1 MEFLREALFDKKKR
15 VYVVS
20 SFWFLGILNIVTGI
34 IKTDWLITKCIDF
47 TQAALFIA
55 LANLITVMYRKK
67 YKVQKSEFREEKAS
81 WKSKLI

>member
-20 SFWFLGILNIVTGI
+20 SFWFLGILNIATGI

-47 TQAALFIA
+47 TQAVLFIA

-81 WKSKLI
+81 WKSKFI

>member
-47 TQAALFIA
+47 TQAVLFIA
-55 LANLITVMYRKK
+55 LANLITVMYRKN
-67 YKVQKSEFREEKAS
+67 YKVQNSEFREEKAS
-81 WKSKLI
+81 WKLKLI

>member
-1 MEFLREALFDKKKR
+1 MGFLREALFDKKKR

-47 TQAALFIA
+47 TQAVLFIA
-55 LANLITVMYRKK
+55 LANLITVMYRKN
-67 YKVQKSEFREEKAS
+67 YKVQNSEFREEKAS

>member
-47 TQAALFIA
+47 TQAVLFIA
-55 LANLITVMYRKK
+55 LANLITVMYRKN
-67 YKVQKSEFREEKAS
+67 YKVQNSEFREEKAS
-81 WKSKLI
+81 WKSKFI

>member
-47 TQAALFIA
+47 TQAVLFIA

-81 WKSKLI
+81 WKSKFI

>member
-1 MEFLREALFDKKKR
+1 MGFLREALFDKKKR

-47 TQAALFIA
+47 TQAVLFIA

-67 YKVQKSEFREEKAS
+67 VRIQKSEFREEKAS
-81 WKSKLI
+81 

>member
-47 TQAALFIA
+47 TQAVLFIA

-67 YKVQKSEFREEKAS
+67 IRIQNSEFREEKAS

>member
-47 TQAALFIA
+47 TQAVLFIA